1 MRVFPQPAEADVRR
15 LLAAAQL
22 PVADLSAAHLA
33 HFFGC
38 GPQDHPQGV
47 GGVELHGS
55 DALLRSLAVDE
66 TLRGRGCGKALVAT
80 LEHHAREQGARRIYL
95 LTTTA
100 ARFFEGLG
108 YRAVA
113 RDAAPE
119 RIRATPE
126 FSTLCPASAVF
137 MTKYLDSP
145 AARAARSTTGRRQT

>member
-1 MRVFPQPAEADVRR
+1 MRVFPQPSEADVHR

-22 PVADLSAAHLA
+22 PAADLSTAHLA

-38 GPQDHPQGV
+38 GPQDCPQGV
-47 GGVELHGS
+47 GGVEVHGS

-66 TLRGRGCGKALVAT
+66 KLRGRGCGKALVAA
-80 LEHHAREQGARRIYL
+80 LEHHARAQDARHIYL

-100 ARFFEGLG
+100 VRFFEGLG

-113 RDAAPE
+113 RDVAPE

-137 MTKYLDSP
+137 MTKDLESP
-145 AARAARSTTGRRQT
+145 AALAWGAD

>member
-55 DALLRSLAVDE
+55 DALLRSLAVDDKR
-66 TLRGRGCGKALVAT
+66 RGRGCGKALVAA
-80 LEHHAREQGARRIYL
+80 LEHHAREQGARHVYL
-95 LTTTA
+95 LTTSA

-108 YRAVA
+108 YRMLA
-113 RDAAPE
+113 REAAPE

-126 FSTLCPASAVF
+126 FSALCPASAVF
-137 MTKYLDSP
+137 MTKNLD
-145 AARAARSTTGRRQT
+145 